1 MAQTQV
7 RKFFRPMDFA
17 VIGAVLLLAL
27 LLLVV
32 PLMSAG
38 AETAVLEVLV
48 DGQVTRLSLSEDTVR
63 SFCNRGYTLTVT
75 VADGYASVTA
85 SDCEEGRCMRMGP
98 ISRPGETILCARA
111 EILLRVVGDWEGY
124 DAVAG

>member
-48 DGQVTRLSLSEDTVR
+48 DGQVTRLSLSEDTV
-63 SFCNRGYTLTVT
+63 
-75 VADGYASVTA
+75 TA

-111 EILLRVVGDWEGY
+111 EILLRVVGDGEGY